1 MKRADK
7 ETFVQEFQEK
17 IRSTPVFYLTDF
29 TGLDVKSMTRLRHR
43 LQEAGADYMVV
54 KNRLVLRAL
63 SEADREVP
71 DLSEHLTG
79 PTGVVLS
86 PEGPVDS
93 AKAITEF
100 AREHGD
106 RPVFKIGVLD
116 SGVVDASQFERLA
129 KLPNRE
135 ELLSELAGALQAPMS
150 ALVGMLEAKLQETVG
165 LLDALK
171 AQKESE

>member
-7 ETFVQEFQEK
+7 ESFVQEFQSRLEK
-17 IRSTPVFYLTDF
+17 TPVFYLTDF

-43 LQEAGADYMVV
+43 LQETGADYMVV

-63 SEADREVP
+63 SAVDRDLP

-79 PTGVVLS
+79 PTGVILA

-93 AKAITEF
+93 AKALTEF

-106 RPVFKIGVLD
+106 RPVFKVGVLD
-116 SGVVDASQFERLA
+116 SAIVDVGQFQKLA
-129 KLPNRE
+129 KLPTRE
-135 ELLSELAGALQAPMS
+135 QLLAELAGALQAPMA
-150 ALVGMLEAKLQETVG
+150 ALAGAMEGKLQEMAG
-165 LLDALK
+165 LLEALQQQK
-171 AQKESE
+171 AAE